1 MVISIPAPTAVVL
14 LILLLIIGILV
25 VLTVQARRKS
35 SELRVRLE
43 AARQRQQED
52 ERELTERSALDTLK
66 DEFVSTVSHE
76 LRTPLTSIRGALGL
90 LSSGVFGNLDAKS
103 QNLLRIALTNTDRL
117 IRLINDLLDLQR
129 MDSGVAVLQVRRC
142 SLPDL
147 LNQASETMSA
157 LADAGQVK
165 LLVAPAAKV
174 ALSSVFFDA
183 DPDRILQVLTNLLSN
198 AIKFSPQGST
208 VAIEVETPPD
218 ELIFRVVDQG
228 RGIPEDQLESI
239 FERFK
244 QVNHPDARAIGGTG
258 LGLAICRS
266 IIQQHGGSI
275 WAKRNLIKGASIC
288 VRLPRQQRTYDT
300 STPAGQTSGLTATAT
315 SASHAAGPST
325 NQGAEPRLDS
335 PVLICDDNEEKRT
348 LIVKQLRARGHCVLE
363 AASSD
368 QAIEIA
374 RNRPAQS
381 PVKAILLDL
390 QMSDM
395 KRWELLKLLTRNSVT
410 ADVPVVCL
418 SMATGGDRTG
428 KEPATLSSVP
438 GWNPSP
444 LSEDHLFADLGLALD
459 SDRGPGR
466 VLLVEDDLDLA
477 NVVLS
482 GFAKTNV
489 LVEHAATLHRAKV
502 LCRERRPDVIIL
514 DLTLPDGDGFSLVEW
529 LRVRPEL
536 RSLPLIVYSGREL
549 EEGDQLKLRLGPTK
563 FLTKARVSAR
573 DVEQLVLR
581 MVPEGRIVDVPAPGK
596 SSDARQPSSG
606 VRVR

>member
-1 MVISIPAPTAVVL
+1 MVISIPASTAVVL

-25 VLTVQARRKS
+25 GLIVQARRKS
-35 SELRVRLE
+35 SELHVRLE

-90 LSSGVFGNLDAKS
+90 LSSGVFGNLDPKS

-129 MDSGVAVLQVRRC
+129 MDSGVAVLQMRRC

-147 LNQASETMSA
+147 VNQAMETMSA
-157 LADAGQVK
+157 LADAGQVR
-165 LLVAPAAKV
+165 LAIAPAAK
-174 ALSSVFFDA
+174 LLLPNVFFDA

-198 AIKFSPQGST
+198 AIKFAPAGST
-208 VAIEVETPPD
+208 ITIDVETPPD

-239 FERFK
+239 FERFR

-275 WAKRNLIKGASIC
+275 WAKRNVARGATIC

-300 STPAGQTSGLTATAT
+300 SLPAGHSGTPASSPVAANQPAT
-315 SASHAAGPST
+315 SMGNHR
-325 NQGAEPRLDS
+325 AEPHLDS
-335 PVLICDDNEEKRT
+335 PVLICDDDVEKRT
-348 LIVKQLRARGHCVLE
+348 MIAKQLRARGHCVLE
-363 AASSD
+363 AASSE

-374 RNRPAQS
+374 RDRPAQS

-395 KRWELLKLLTRNSVT
+395 KRWELLKLLTRNSAT
-410 ADVPVVCL
+410 ADVPLVCL
-418 SMATGGDRTG
+418 SMAMGAEGLAADPRIPP
-428 KEPATLSSVP
+428 KPAVWS
-438 GWNPSP
+438 PSP

-502 LCRERRPDVIIL
+502 LCREHRPDLLIL
-514 DLTLPDGDGFSLVEW
+514 DLTLPDGDGFLLVEW
-529 LRVRPEL
+529 LRGRPEL

-549 EEGDQLKLRLGPTK
+549 EEGDQLKLRLGPTR
-563 FLTKARVSAR
+563 FLTKAKVSAR

-581 MVPEGRIVDVPAPGK
+581 MVPDGRVVEGAAAGQGP
-596 SSDARQPSSG
+596 DARQTLS
-606 VRVR
+606 

>member
-25 VLTVQARRKS
+25 GVIVQIRRKS
-35 SELRVRLE
+35 SELRVRLD

-52 ERELTERSALDTLK
+52 ERELTQRSALDTLK

-90 LSSGVFGNLDAKS
+90 LSSGVFGNLDVKS

-117 IRLINDLLDLQR
+117 IRLINDLLDLER
-129 MDSGVAVLQVRRC
+129 MDSGAAVLQMRRC
-142 SLPDL
+142 SLPEL
-147 LNQASETMSA
+147 VNQAMETMSA

-165 LLVAPAAKV
+165 LLVAPGAKV
-174 ALSSVFFDA
+174 LMPNVFFDA
-183 DPDRILQVLTNLLSN
+183 DPDRILQVLTNLFSN
-198 AIKFSPQGST
+198 AIKFAPAFSSVT
-208 VAIEVETPPD
+208 LEVETPPD

-244 QVNHPDARAIGGTG
+244 QVDHPDARAIGGTG

-275 WAKRNLIKGASIC
+275 WAQRNVVKGASIC
-288 VRLPRQQRTYDT
+288 IRLPRHQRTYDA
-300 STPAGQTSGLTATAT
+300 SLVGGYTPAAKEDPAVPAT
-315 SASHAAGPST
+315 PRP
-325 NQGAEPRLDS
+325 EPTLDT
-335 PVLICDDNEEKRT
+335 PILICDDNKAKRT
-348 LIVKQLRARGHCVLE
+348 KIVTQLRARGHCVLE
-363 AASSD
+363 AGSSEE
-368 QAIEIA
+368 AIEIA

-381 PVKAILLDL
+381 PVRAILLDL

-395 KRWELLKLLTRNSVT
+395 KRWEILKLLTRNGTT
-410 ADVPVVCL
+410 ANIPVVCL
-418 SMATGGDRTG
+418 SMGVEADDATPSRSGVS
-428 KEPATLSSVP
+428 A
-438 GWNPSP
+438 SP
-444 LSEDHLFADLGLALD
+444 LSEDYLFAELSHALL

-477 NVVLS
+477 NVVLG

-489 LVEHAATLHRAKV
+489 LVEHAATLYRAKV
-502 LCRERRPDVIIL
+502 LCRERRPDLLIL

-529 LRVRPEL
+529 LRSLPEL
-536 RSLPLIVYSGREL
+536 ASLPLIVYSGREV
-549 EEGDQLKLRLGPTK
+549 EEGDQSKLRLGPTK
-563 FLTKARVSAR
+563 FLTKARVQSR
-573 DVEQLVLR
+573 DLEQLVLT
-581 MVPEGRIVDVPAPGK
+581 MVPQARSTNKSDPDQGREGQQRSAGLPIT
-596 SSDARQPSSG
+596 
-606 VRVR
+606 

>member
-25 VLTVQARRKS
+25 GVIVQTRRKA
-35 SELRVRLE
+35 SELRVRLD

-52 ERELTERSALDTLK
+52 ERELTQRSALDTLK

-90 LSSGVFGNLDAKS
+90 LSSGVFGNLDTKS

-117 IRLINDLLDLQR
+117 IRLINDLLDLER
-129 MDSGVAVLQVRRC
+129 MDSGAAVLQMRRC

-147 LNQASETMSA
+147 VGQAMETMSA

-165 LLVAPAAKV
+165 LQVSPGAKV
-174 ALSSVFFDA
+174 LMPNVFFDA
-183 DPDRILQVLTNLLSN
+183 DPDRILQVLTNLFSN
-198 AIKFSPQGST
+198 AIKFAPAFSSVT
-208 VAIEVETPPD
+208 LEVETPPD

-244 QVNHPDARAIGGTG
+244 QVDHPDARAIGGTG

-275 WAKRNLIKGASIC
+275 WAQRNVVKGASIC
-288 VRLPRQQRTYDT
+288 IRLPRHQRTYDASLVGGYT
-300 STPAGQTSGLTATAT
+300 AAKETPAV
-315 SASHAAGPST
+315 AAAPRT
-325 NQGAEPRLDS
+325 EPVLDT
-335 PVLICDDNEEKRT
+335 PILICDDNKAKRS
-348 LIVKQLRARGHCVLE
+348 LIVTQLRARGHCVLE
-363 AASSD
+363 AGSSD
-368 QAIEIA
+368 EAIEIA
-374 RNRPAQS
+374 KNRPAQS
-381 PVKAILLDL
+381 PVRAILLDL

-395 KRWELLKLLTRNSVT
+395 KRWEILKLLTRNGTT
-410 ADVPVVCL
+410 ASIPVVCL
-418 SMATGGDRTG
+418 SMGVEADDATPSRSGVS
-428 KEPATLSSVP
+428 A
-438 GWNPSP
+438 SP
-444 LSEDHLFADLGLALD
+444 LSEDYLFAELSHALL

-477 NVVLS
+477 NVVLG

-489 LVEHAATLHRAKV
+489 LVEHAATLYRAKV
-502 LCRERRPDVIIL
+502 LCRERRPDLLIL

-529 LRVRPEL
+529 LRSLPEL
-536 RSLPLIVYSGREL
+536 ASLPLIVYSGREL
-549 EEGDQLKLRLGPTK
+549 GEGDQSKLRLGPTK
-563 FLTKARVSAR
+563 FLTKARVQSR
-573 DVEQLVLR
+573 DLEQLVLT
-581 MVPEGRIVDVPAPGK
+581 MVPQGRGTNKSTPDQNREG
-596 SSDARQPSSG
+596 QPRSAG
-606 VRVR
+606 LPII